1 MWTIWSRRREFWRR
15 IPTASHV
22 TFLAGIFLMFMSG
35 GLLDDLSNLGSN
47 PPSRLVAG
55 MMISGGLTV
64 AYVLAFR
71 WPRWLVGVIAIHAM
85 VLTRSEY
92 FLPARTP
99 SLVGEALHRRMQTDA
114 NLILVFLTASF
125 IVLSHFARREG
136 TRYFRAQTEI
146 ALARDIHRLLVPPIA
161 RRVGRFEFRGV
172 SIPSGDVG
180 GDLIDLVE
188 SDGQWIGYVADVS
201 GHGVGAGLLMGMVK
215 SAARTQLRVTQPLDQ
230 LLNTLNAVLLDL
242 RKPEMFVTFA
252 GIQFDG
258 APELQ
263 FIVAG
268 HLPILH
274 YRSEAS
280 VVEELSTPQV
290 PLAIFGDRSFVAAR
304 AACCVGDLFVI
315 LTDGLTEVF
324 DSHDREFGLDE
335 VKALVQAHGAS
346 PLDRLEHTLL
356 DAVRAH
362 GSQLDDQTVLLI
374 RVVA

>member
-15 IPTASHV
+15 IPTASYV

-85 VLTRSEY
+85 
-92 FLPARTP
+92 
-99 SLVGEALHRRMQTDA
+99 
-114 NLILVFLTASF
+114 
-125 IVLSHFARREG
+125 
-136 TRYFRAQTEI
+136 
-146 ALARDIHRLLVPPIA
+146 
-161 RRVGRFEFRGV
+161 
-172 SIPSGDVG
+172 
-180 GDLIDLVE
+180 
-188 SDGQWIGYVADVS
+188 
-201 GHGVGAGLLMGMVK
+201 
-215 SAARTQLRVTQPLDQ
+215 
-230 LLNTLNAVLLDL
+230 
-242 RKPEMFVTFA
+242 
-252 GIQFDG
+252 
-258 APELQ
+258 
-263 FIVAG
+263 
-268 HLPILH
+268 
-274 YRSEAS
+274 
-280 VVEELSTPQV
+280 VEELSTPQV